1 MKYTLLFVGFLLSG
15 CYALNNAEGA
25 RQPVKSIDIKQSL
38 YKTTCSGLAESW
50 PECLAKAK
58 KTCVNGF
65 ETINREQTPV
75 GAKRELTFQC
85 KQ

>member
-1 MKYTLLFVGFLLSG
+1 MKHLYLFIGLSLSG
-15 CYALNNAEGA
+15 CYALNNPEGA
-25 RQPVKSIDIKQSL
+25 VQPVRTVDYKQQI
-38 YKTTCSGLAESW
+38 YKATCSGLAEAW

-58 KTCVNGF
+58 KTCLNGY
-65 ETINREQTPV
+65 ETISREQTPV